1 MLIRAVE
8 PHVVERRRGPQ
19 HAGQVR
25 PAHDAVGDAMP
36 LQQVEV
42 LLAVP
47 ARVSDLEAYP
57 YRASRPVWVSQA
69 VDVANE

>member
-1 MLIRAVE
+1 MANSTPGRFAPLF
-8 PHVVERRRGPQ
+8 
-19 HAGQVR
+19 
-25 PAHDAVGDAMP
+25 DAVGDAVS
-36 LQQVEV
+36 LQQVED

-47 ARVSDLEAYP
+47 ARALDLEAYP